1 MSITTPKSSE
11 QITNTSIEQM
21 HDQTRTI
28 VNGLDATNVGR
39 SSLNIAQLGTATLVQ
54 NSGISAVAGN
64 TYITSAVSRWVTGGG
79 STRGLEYVTLSGL
92 LSEVTSWQTLMSMSS
107 SGVTYKNNS
116 PMIINFNCRV
126 AEFLNASNTEI
137 VTEIPFMIWFG
148 ILIERTNAAGSAD
161 NVVIEESVVGVHLQE
176 SIKYITDTASTPTE
190 VDRIGGIEQAVAYTA
205 MHTIDSSFTYGNVI
219 IKAAIC
225 PCSAAYAQPS
235 PPASPTNQK
244 INIKNAFSSF
254 IVLEP
259 GS

>member
-28 VNGLDATNVGR
+28 VNDLAATNIGR
-39 SSLNIAQLGTATLVQ
+39 SSLNVAQLGTATLVQ
-54 NSGISAVAGN
+54 NSGRNFLAGT
-64 TYITSAVSRWVTGGG
+64 TYVTASVSKYVTGGG
-79 STRGLEYVTLSGL
+79 STVGLHYTTVSQL
-92 LSEVTSWQTLMSMSS
+92 LSEVTSWSTLMSVDA
-107 SGVTYKNNS
+107 SGVTYKDDS

-126 AEFLNASNTEI
+126 AEFVNSSNTEI

-148 ILIERTNAAGSAD
+148 IIIERTNSAGSAD

-176 SIKYITDTASTPTE
+176 SIKYIYRNTPSIVETDR
-190 VDRIGGIEQAVAYTA
+190 VGGIEQAAAYTV
-205 MHTIDSSFTYGNVI
+205 MHTVDSAFTYGYI
-219 IKAAIC
+219 RIKAAIC
-225 PCSAAYAQPS
+225 PCSI
-235 PPASPTNQK
+235 SPTNYVTGSAPTQK
-244 INIKNAFSSF
+244 INIKNGFCSF

>member
-28 VNGLDATNVGR
+28 VNDLAATNIGR
-39 SSLNIAQLGTATLVQ
+39 SSLNVAQLGTATLVQ
-54 NSGISAVAGN
+54 DTGFQGIVGN
-64 TYITSAVSRWVTGGG
+64 AYVTASVSKYVTGGG
-79 STRGLEYVTLSGL
+79 STVGLHYTTVSQL
-92 LSEVTSWQTLMSMSS
+92 LSEVTSWSTLMSVDA
-107 SGVTYKNNS
+107 SGVTYKDDS

-126 AEFLNASNTEI
+126 AEFVNSSNTEI

-148 ILIERTNAAGSAD
+148 IIIERTNSAGSAD

-176 SIKYITDTASTPTE
+176 SIKYIYRNNQSIVETDR
-190 VDRIGGIEQAVAYTA
+190 VVGIEQAAAYTV
-205 MHTIDSSFTYGNVI
+205 MHTVDSAFTYGYI
-219 IKAAIC
+219 RIKAAIC
-225 PCSAAYAQPS
+225 PCSI
-235 PPASPTNQK
+235 SPTNYVTGSAPTQK
-244 INIKNAFSSF
+244 INIKNGFCSF